1 MNPSGP
7 AARRGLLRRAQ
18 GYLVALAATLAAV
31 VVLGF
36 VVYQLRAP
44 LLTWVGGLLYHEDPL
59 APADAI
65 AVLGGGQVDRV
76 VEAAELFAAGYA
88 PIVLLTRAP
97 ETPFIAD
104 LQARGL
110 DVSTNLEKQLDY
122 LDTLGVPRD
131 ATTVL
136 QRVVE
141 STQAEAE
148 LIAEWAESRQLGR
161 LIVVTSG
168 FHTSRAR
175 FVFDRVLRDRPTE
188 ILIRPSSLSGFAPD
202 TWWHTRSDRGRGLFE
217 LEKYA
222 YYRVM
227 YLLRQTP

>member
-1 MNPSGP
+1 MSPSGP
-7 AARRGLLRRAQ
+7 AARRGLLRGAR

-31 VVLGF
+31 AVLGF

-65 AVLGGGQVDRV
+65 AVLGGGQADRL

-97 ETPFIAD
+97 ETPFIAE

-110 DVSTNLEKQLDY
+110 DVSTNLEKRLDY
-122 LDTLGVPRD
+122 LDALGVPRD

-148 LIAEWAESRQLGR
+148 LIAEWAESRQVGR
-161 LIVVTSG
+161 MIVVTSG

-175 FVFDRVLRDRPTE
+175 FVFDRVLRDHPTE

>member
-1 MNPSGP
+1 M
-7 AARRGLLRRAQ
+7 
-18 GYLVALAATLAAV
+18 
-31 VVLGF
+31 LGF

-44 LLTWVGGLLYHEDPL
+44 LLTRVGGLLYHEDPL

-65 AVLGGGQVDRV
+65 AVLGGGQADRV

-97 ETPFIAD
+97 EAPFIAD

-110 DVSTNLEKQLDY
+110 DVSTNLEERLDY
-122 LDTLGVPRD
+122 LDALGVPRD

-136 QRVVE
+136 QRLVR

-148 LIAEWAESRQLGR
+148 LIADWAESRQMGR
-161 LIVVTSG
+161 IIVVTSG
-168 FHTSRAR
+168 FHTARAR
-175 FVFDRVLRDRPTE
+175 FVFNRVLRDRPTE
-188 ILIRPSSLSGFAPD
+188 IVVRPSSLSGFAPE
-202 TWWHTRSDRGRGLFE
+202 TWWHTRSDRGRGLVE

>member
-1 MNPSGP
+1 MSPSGP
-7 AARRGLLRRAQ
+7 ERRGLARRAREF
-18 GYLVALAATLAAV
+18 LVALAATLAAV
-31 VVLGF
+31 TVLGF

-44 LLTWVGGLLYHEDPL
+44 LLTRVGGLLYHEDPL

-65 AVLGGGQVDRV
+65 AVLSGGRLDRT
-76 VEAAELFAAGYA
+76 VEAADLFAAGYA
-88 PIVLLTRAP
+88 PIVVLIRTP
-97 ETPFIAD
+97 EVPIIAE

-110 DVSTNLEKQLDY
+110 DVSTTLEVQLDH
-122 LDTLGVPRD
+122 LEALGVPRD

-136 QRVVE
+136 QRPVD

-148 LIAEWAESRQLGR
+148 LIAEWAESRQMGR
-161 LIVVTSG
+161 IIVVTAG

-175 FVFDRVLRDRPTE
+175 FVFDRVLRGRPTE
-188 ILIRPSSLSGFAPD
+188 VLVRPSRSSGFDPD
-202 TWWHTRSDRGRGLFE
+202 TWWQVRSNRRNGLFE
-217 LEKYA
+217 LEKYV

>member
-1 MNPSGP
+1 M
-7 AARRGLLRRAQ
+7 
-18 GYLVALAATLAAV
+18 
-31 VVLGF
+31 
-36 VVYQLRAP
+36 
-44 LLTWVGGLLYHEDPL
+44 
-59 APADAI
+59 
-65 AVLGGGQVDRV
+65 
-76 VEAAELFAAGYA
+76 VEAADLFAAGYA
-88 PIVLLTRAP
+88 PIVLLTRAA

-110 DVSTNLEKQLDY
+110 DVSTDLEKRLGY
-122 LDTLGVPRD
+122 LDALGVPRD

-136 QRVVE
+136 QRVVG

-148 LIAEWAESRQLGR
+148 LIAEWAESREMGR
-161 LIVVTSG
+161 IIVVTFG

-188 ILIRPSSLSGFAPD
+188 IVIRPSSLSEFAPD
-202 TWWHTRSDRGRGLFE
+202 TWWHARSNRVRGLFE

>member
-1 MNPSGP
+1 M
-7 AARRGLLRRAQ
+7 
-18 GYLVALAATLAAV
+18 
-31 VVLGF
+31 
-36 VVYQLRAP
+36 
-44 LLTWVGGLLYHEDPL
+44 
-59 APADAI
+59 
-65 AVLGGGQVDRV
+65 
-76 VEAAELFAAGYA
+76 
-88 PIVLLTRAP
+88 LLTRAP

-110 DVSTNLEKQLDY
+110 DVSTNLEKRLDY